1 MNEFILFG
9 GIKMEILALIGS
21 PRKNSNCEIIVDEM
35 AKGAEE
41 NGHEVIKYI
50 INDLD
55 IAPCYGCELCR
66 DGNDCQHID
75 DGAEIIDQL
84 ADGASVIFASPIYF
98 GQMSAQAKTIVD
110 RFYSIFNNPNKGFG
124 EDAKAAIVLT
134 HAFPGSYDSYLQLT
148 IAQPFQNNM
157 QMEIVGT
164 LDAGDLKFPGEAKE
178 REDLLKE
185 AYEIGKKF

>member
-1 MNEFILFG
+1 M
-9 GIKMEILALIGS
+9 KILALIGS

-41 NGHEVIKYI
+41 NGHEVVKYI

-66 DGNDCQHID
+66 EGNDCQHLD
-75 DGAEIIDQL
+75 DGTEIIDQL

-98 GQMSAQAKTIVD
+98 GQMSAQGKTIVD
-110 RFYSIFNNPNKGFG
+110 RFYSIFNNPNKSFG
-124 EDAKAAIVLT
+124 EGAKAAVVLT
-134 HAFPGSYDSYLQLT
+134 HAFPGSYDPYLQLT

-157 QMEIVGT
+157 QMEIAGT

-178 REDLLKE
+178 REELLRE
-185 AYEIGKKF
+185 AYEIGKRF

>member
-98 GQMSAQAKTIVD
+98 GQMSAQA
-110 RFYSIFNNPNKGFG
+110 NPNKGFG